1 MLQIHRYVFR
11 EKVLF
16 SLLAL
21 LIPFSFKCIQEP
33 LKPKAPS
40 WTTQLTI
47 PLIDRTYY
55 FSDLIVKDT
64 AFTTVNGE
72 VVYKPASLQNE
83 PTAISIPELN
93 PVKASFV
100 RQLGIIPLSAVTLPG
115 ITLSFQELT
124 GQSPPPLPWPGPEI
138 STIQNKELIS
148 DTTSYDYLI
157 YEEGVMTLTITNTF
171 NFDVS
176 FAPGG
181 IQMVDTTVVPE
192 EVLGTFNIGQVTK
205 NGGSV
210 TATISLNGKRM
221 SSVLRMKFQFQTV
234 DLTGKIVDNNGNIS
248 SVITITKDGTSG
260 SDPTLAEA
268 KMKLANAFYV
278 PVSSVRDSVQKLSD
292 SVFIRTAEFS
302 GGEFDI
308 LINNGIPF
316 DVIIGF
322 NLREFRHK
330 AANHGFRLI
339 DPQTNQPSDS
349 ISLTGGQ
356 HYAMN
361 VLMKDYELQARKE
374 NRNDPT
380 VNDTLT
386 NGLHF
391 SLDIKTL
398 VKTDTKK
405 IIKKTD
411 SIIVQI
417 VPKEVGGTPLPYTI
431 DYVRGK
437 IPPTPV
443 AITEEVPAGIGSST
457 DKFNADSVKLEGA
470 QIILKIFTNSLFPTD
485 LKFTVQGILNGIP
498 GNALSTPAGNRP
510 SSNDPDPTSYR
521 IFPGDTAK
529 IIFDDAHPDP
539 NGKTLSQF
547 LSSFVQNGK
556 FKFPEK
562 FIVKGKAVLEPI
574 DAYKNDE
581 IGYVKNDDSVY
592 TSLDFTFPLKIG
604 IKNGSYKDTA
614 SIAGNIQDTS
624 QINSIAGGRIFFDLH
639 STFPIGIEVQSK
651 LLKPD
656 PSDSSKPSF
665 TAEPVLLMDTLRVD
679 GDDSPNRTGK
689 KSFTFISLTGE
700 EAAKISQA
708 AFTAIDVKLASALN
722 GGSTPVAFTPTDS
735 ITVRASASIKFN
747 VDFDRIGKK

>member
-1 MLQIHRYVFR
+1 MQYIHRYVLKER
-11 EKVLF
+11 VLF
-16 SLLAL
+16 FLLAL
-21 LIPFSFKCIQEP
+21 LIPFSFNCIQEP

-55 FSDLIVKDT
+55 FNDLIVKDS

-72 VVYKPASLQNE
+72 VVYRPATLQNK
-83 PTAISIPELN
+83 PTAITIPDLS
-93 PVKASFV
+93 PVSASFV
-100 RQLGIIPLSAVTLPG
+100 RQLGVIPSQSFDTPPQSFSLPAGIPLVVP
-115 ITLSFQELT
+115 ITKDT
-124 GQSPPPLPWPGPEI
+124 
-138 STIQNKELIS
+138 TILIVS
-148 DTTSYDYLI
+148 DTASFDYLV
-157 YEEGVMTLTITNTF
+157 YEDGQMKMTVANGF
-171 NFDVS
+171 NFDITFTS
-176 FAPGG
+176 P
-181 IQMVDTTVVPE
+181 I
-192 EVLGTFNIGQVTK
+192 EVINSDKFGNDLGTIGTFNMGLVAEGTTK
-205 NGGSV
+205 SDSF
-210 TATISLNGKRM
+210 SLAGKTLN
-221 SSVLRMKFQFQTV
+221 SILKLKIAFTTET
-234 DLTGKIVDNNGNIS
+234 DPLTTTNNGTLDIS
-248 SVITITKDGTSG
+248 MAINKEDGGNPS
-260 SDPTLAEA
+260 LAEA
-268 KMKLANAFYV
+268 KMKLANEFYV

-322 NLREFRHK
+322 NLREFRNK
-330 AANHGFRLI
+330 AANRGFRLL

-349 ISLTGGQ
+349 ITLTGGQ

-398 VKTDTKK
+398 VRTETKK

-411 SIIVQI
+411 SIIVEI
-417 VPKEVGGTPLPYTI
+417 KPKEVNGEPLPYTL

-437 IPPTPV
+437 IPPNQV
-443 AITEEVPAGIGSST
+443 KIEEEVPAGIGSST
-457 DKFNADSVKLEGA
+457 DKFNADSLKLEGA

-485 LKFTVQGILNGIP
+485 LKFTVQGVLNGIP
-498 GNALSTPAGNRP
+498 GDALSTPAGNRP
-510 SSNDPDPTSYR
+510 SSNDPDPASYR

-562 FIVKGKAVLEPI
+562 FIVNGTAVLEPK

-581 IGYVKNDDSVY
+581 IGYVKNNDSVY

-604 IKNGSYKDTA
+604 IMNGSYKDTA
-614 SIAGNIQDTS
+614 SISGNMDTS
-624 QINSIAGGRIFFDLH
+624 QVNSIAGGRIFFDLL

-651 LLKPD
+651 LLKSD
-656 PSDSSKPSF
+656 PIDPLKPSL
-665 TAEPVLLMDTLRVD
+665 TAEPVLLMDTLHID

-689 KSFTFISLTGE
+689 KSFTFVSLTGE
-700 EAAKISQA
+700 EAAKIGEA
-708 AFTAIDVKLASALN
+708 AFTAIDVKIASALN